1 MVLEAAKNR
10 RVLFPKEKELETFDT
25 MPPLTVEEIHRAL
38 AIHLK
43 KDGARQREV
52 YKPYFDVWLMFLY
65 EIGEKNLR
73 KPFMEQELPQPVLDQ
88 SDEFRMTQLS
98 KANSFKATSFK
109 GFASQ
114 TMRSG
119 ENLTKSALKIKDLKT
134 KCFVPPYRP
143 EAGII
148 INNTENIQEVVVE
161 REIEE
166 KPKNS
171 DEFAKTINGQFLDPL
186 TTRTNDF
193 KSVTFYTQKYYQEA
207 LRLSK
212 QPEVYQKAEKNPI
225 ITFIPEN
232 FDFVKTVTKEKER
245 PVFVNKK
252 SSVISAV
259 NPLRLFIQLF

>member
-43 KDGARQREV
+43 KDGTRQREV
-52 YKPYFDVWLMFLY
+52 YKPYFDVWLMFLN

-73 KPFMEQELPQPVLDQ
+73 KPFLEQEIPQPILDQ
-88 SDEFRMTQLS
+88 TDEFRMTQLS
-98 KANSFKATSFK
+98 KANSFKGNSFK

-119 ENLTKSALKIKDLKT
+119 DNLMKSALKIKDLKS

-161 REIEE
+161 REVEE

-171 DEFAKTINGQFLDPL
+171 DDFAKTINGQFLDPL
-186 TTRTNDF
+186 STRTNDY

-212 QPEVYQKAEKNPI
+212 RPEVYQKAEKNPI

-232 FDFVKTVTKEKER
+232 FDFVKTTTKEKEK

-259 NPLRLFIQLF
+259 NS